1 MILTLHISKIE
12 PGNYRATVLA
22 GREEVDE
29 WGAPTIGA
37 AIQQCAQAKMP
48 DLSGFHIW
56 YEHVCAGTISMSN
69 MRIDPEGIAQ
79 RLKSLHG
86 SIRG

>member
-1 MILTLHISKIE
+1 MILTLKIDKIE
-12 PGNYRATVLA
+12 PGRYRAVVLD
-22 GREEVDE
+22 GREEMDE
-29 WGAPTIGA
+29 WGASGIGD
-37 AIQQCAQAKMP
+37 AIRQCGQAQMP

-79 RLKSLHG
+79 RLMSLHS
-86 SIRG
+86 SIKG